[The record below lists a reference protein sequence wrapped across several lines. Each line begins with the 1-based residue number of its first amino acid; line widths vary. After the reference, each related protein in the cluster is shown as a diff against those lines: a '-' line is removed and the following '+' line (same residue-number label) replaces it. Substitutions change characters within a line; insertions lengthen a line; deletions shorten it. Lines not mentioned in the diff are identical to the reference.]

1 MHVQYSSYGSAL
13 EVTIKLIDSI
23 SLQKMKITHSDIVN
37 CMDSVVIYKVTD
49 ENPGDFT
56 RCIASSVM
64 FLTYDKNIIKLG
76 ILVFYLSNTVVTFYQ
91 LKS

>member
-37 CMDSVVIYKVTD
+37 CMDSVQISKGTD

-56 RCIASSVM
+56 RCIASAVM
-64 FLTYDKNIIKLG
+64 FLTYNYYIIKL
-76 ILVFYLSNTVVTFYQ
+76 LLYYKT
-91 LKS
+91 